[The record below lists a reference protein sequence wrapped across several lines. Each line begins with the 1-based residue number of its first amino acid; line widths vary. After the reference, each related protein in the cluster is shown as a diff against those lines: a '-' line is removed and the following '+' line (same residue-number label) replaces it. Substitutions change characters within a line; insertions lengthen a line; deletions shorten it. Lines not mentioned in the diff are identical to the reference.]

1 MERSLQPAHT
11 IEKIRAGAK
20 IHKYMFYTNSN
31 AAHTEVRYQAAL
43 WKRAK
48 RHCSVKNRLTQNVVD
63 ASPVLLDAQ
72 PGNSFIYQGGGAKFL
87 KRFQLR

>member
-1 MERSLQPAHT
+1 MELSLEPTYT
-11 IEKIRAGAK
+11 IQKIRAGAK
-20 IHKYMFYTNSN
+20 IHKYVFYTNNN

-48 RHCSVKNRLTQNVVD
+48 RHCSVQNRLTQSVVD
-63 ASPVLLDAQ
+63 VSPVLLDAQ

-87 KRFQLR
+87 KRFQPR